1 MNKLIFILLLTF
13 IFSNKLRFNSI
24 ASEFS
29 SYVDQLIA
37 RHNYYRSLH
46 QNTPN
51 LQKSQE
57 LCDIA
62 QAYAETLAA
71 KGVMVH
77 SGSTYK
83 GEWMG
88 ENLYVTMS
96 SGQAKVTP
104 NDAADAWYNEI
115 SSYNYNNPGYVAGTG
130 HFTQLVWK
138 STQYVGCGFAR
149 GKYGSYNAIHVVCN
163 YFPGGNVN
171 SEEYFRSNV
180 TALVDSE
187 KCTAVSPSKAEDCN
201 NVYSKDSGYLCCYF
215 HFKLKKDYY
224 GTKEMKSCQHYTK
237 EMYDTIED
245 YWEGV
250 KKTFENTVKND
261 DSDNKV
267 EQFEIKCQ
275 SSSFLKIGFVGLIVA
290 LLF

>member
-1 MNKLIFILLLTF
+1 MNKFIFLLLLTF
-13 IFSNKLRFNSI
+13 IFTKKLRFNSI

-29 SYVDQLIA
+29 TYVDQLVA

-46 QNTPN
+46 KDTPN

-149 GKYGSYNAIHVVCN
+149 GKYSAYNAIHVVCN
-163 YFPGGNVN
+163 YYPGGNIN
-171 SEEYFRSNV
+171 SGSFF
-180 TALVDSE
+180 
-187 KCTAVSPSKAEDCN
+187 KN
-201 NVYSKDSGYLCCYF
+201 NVLP
-215 HFKLKKDYY
+215 LK
-224 GTKEMKSCQHYTK
+224 
-237 EMYDTIED
+237 
-245 YWEGV
+245 
-250 KKTFENTVKND
+250 
-261 DSDNKV
+261 
-267 EQFEIKCQ
+267 
-275 SSSFLKIGFVGLIVA
+275 
-290 LLF
+290 